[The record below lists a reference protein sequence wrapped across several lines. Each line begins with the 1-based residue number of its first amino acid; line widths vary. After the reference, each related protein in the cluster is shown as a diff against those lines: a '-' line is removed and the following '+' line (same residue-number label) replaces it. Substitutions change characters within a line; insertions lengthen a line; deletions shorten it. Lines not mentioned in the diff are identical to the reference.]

1 MNKKILIIDD
11 EPYIRDMLQ
20 IYLEKH
26 DFNITIAS
34 SVKDGIK
41 KINSEFFDIIIADM
55 MLPDGSGIDILK
67 LSKKLNPEEIFIL
80 VTAYSSVQSAM
91 EAIKLG
97 AYDYVTKPFKME
109 KLLHVLTNA
118 IKEKQLSTENEN
130 LNRIIQKE
138 HNENF
143 IFVSKEMQQI
153 ATLIEKIAPTD
164 VGPILI
170 RGETGVGKGVV
181 ANLIHKL
188 SLRKDKPFLEIN
200 CTSLQEKLLENELF
214 GHEKGAFTD
223 ARDTKKGLFEIA
235 SEGTLFLD
243 EIGDIEL
250 PVQAKL
256 LKVLEDR
263 SFFRLGGTKSI
274 KTNTRIVSAT
284 NKNLEESIKE
294 KTYRED
300 LYYRLKMISF
310 TIPPLRERKEDILHL
325 IQFFMNIFNRKFKKK
340 FTHVSKQAKEILLA
354 YKWPGNVRE
363 LKNML
368 ERIILL
374 EDNEAIQIRH
384 LPIEIFDTL
393 LSSDLENITENQPAP
408 EKNTASNDNNIDFIG
423 LREGETPTLKEV
435 EKIYIRKI
443 LESTNYNKTKTAQ
456 ILGIN
461 RKTLWEKLK
470 TMNI

>member
-1 MNKKILIIDD
+1 MNKRILIIDD

-20 IYLEKH
+20 IFLEKH
-26 DFNITIAS
+26 DFNVTIAS
-34 SVKDGIK
+34 SVKEGTK
-41 KINSEFFDIIIADM
+41 KISSESFDIIISDM

-67 LSKKLNPEEIFIL
+67 FSKKRNPQEIFIL

-109 KLLHVLTNA
+109 KLHHVLTNA
-118 IKEKQLSTENEN
+118 IKEKKLSTENEN
-130 LNRIIQKE
+130 LNSIIQKE
-138 HNENF
+138 HNGNF
-143 IFVSKEMQQI
+143 IFISKEMQQI
-153 ATLIEKIAPTD
+153 ANLVEKIAPTD

-170 RGETGVGKGVV
+170 RGETGVGKGVI
-181 ANLIHKL
+181 ANLIHNL
-188 SLRKDKPFLEIN
+188 SLRKEKPFLEIN

-294 KTYRED
+294 KLYRED

-325 IQFFMNIFNRKFKKK
+325 IQFFMNIFNRKFKKN
-340 FTHVSKQAKEILLA
+340 FTTISKQAKEILLA

-368 ERIILL
+368 ERIVLL
-374 EDNEAIQIRH
+374 EDDEAIQIRH

-393 LSSDLENITENQPAP
+393 LSSDLDNITKEQSVPEEQPAF
-408 EKNTASNDNNIDFIG
+408 NNNNVDFIG

-435 EKIYIRKI
+435 EKIYIRKV
-443 LESTNYNKTKTAQ
+443 LEATNHNKTKTAQ

-470 TMNI
+470 IINK